1 MSDLKAAA
9 QQALEFCEFLWR
21 EVAMN
26 DYAEEQRERVE
37 AALRA
42 ALEAQEEHDTDCH
55 AQGICQRSGYNIG
68 AQWRQ
73 DTIRELER
81 FASLVAAAEREEAQ
95 RALDHQAWGFRC
107 FLLAQHE
114 QYKDRCNYF
123 LVALEEFK
131 RAEEVAKLA
140 NEVRQKESPPV

>member
-1 MSDLKAAA
+1 MTRDDIIRMA
-9 QQALEFCEFLWR
+9 
-21 EVAMN
+21 
-26 DYAEEQRERVE
+26 E
-37 AALRA
+37 AASIIGRYD
-42 ALEAQEEHDTDCH
+42 ALV
-55 AQGICQRSGYNIG
+55 GS
-68 AQWRQ
+68 QWRQ

-81 FASLVAAAEREEAQ
+81 FAALVAAHEREEAQ

-140 NEVRQKESPPV
+140 NLTRRTT